1 MTVGVSTVGN
11 RDNAIFL
18 GNQILDRQVM
28 GRIGN
33 LCLRS
38 STNSSTSSSSSSRIL
53 LEPVGVTEDF
63 QIIGNF
69 GNLVGVLLK
78 QLLVLQAVDDA
89 AAIENR
95 LRLRG

>member
-1 MTVGVSTVGN
+1 MGN

-33 LCLRS
+33 LCFAIIPELFDELFKLFAYH
-38 STNSSTSSSSSSRIL
+38 L

-78 QLLVLQAVDDA
+78 QLLVLQARQAVQSQ
-89 AAIENR
+89 IENG
-95 LRLRG
+95 LRLRR

>member
-1 MTVGVSTVGN
+1 MGN
-11 RDNAIFL
+11 RNNTIFL
-18 GNQILDRQVM
+18 GNQILNRQVM

-33 LCLRS
+33 LCFAIIPELFDEFFKLFAYH
-38 STNSSTSSSSSSRIL
+38 L
-53 LEPVGVTEDF
+53 LEPVGVAEDF

-78 QLLVLQAVDDA
+78 QLLVLQTRQPVQPQ
-89 AAIENR
+89 IQNR